1 MTYGGSMFKRALV
14 SLALLASLSTAAAAE
29 KLTVFAAASMK
40 DAIERAAGEY
50 QAAGGDE
57 VVVSFASSSVL
68 ARQIEAGAPA
78 DVYISANTDWMA
90 YLVERDLVRADSET
104 IIAGNN
110 LVIAAAEGAEPA
122 DSPDAL
128 LDERFAMG
136 DPSHVPAG
144 KYARTALENLDLWKD
159 VEKNAVFGENVRVA
173 LELAS
178 RGEVK
183 AAIVYGSDQK
193 AAGDLV
199 RAYVFPAD
207 SHAPILYP
215 AAATKDGAE
224 SAEAFLAFLKS
235 EAGRAIFTDLG
246 FSEATE

>member
-1 MTYGGSMFKRALV
+1 MFKRALAA
-14 SLALLASLSTAAAAE
+14 LTLLAFPVTGAAAE

-40 DAIERAAGEY
+40 DAIERAASEY
-50 QAAGGDE
+50 QAVDGDE

-90 YLVERDLVRADSET
+90 YLVERDLVRTQSEA

-110 LVIAAAEGAEPA
+110 LVIAAAKGIEPVE
-122 DSPDAL
+122 SPNAL

-193 AAGDLV
+193 AVGDLV
-199 RAYVFPAD
+199 RAYVFPAE
-207 SHAPILYP
+207 SHAPVRYP
-215 AAATKDGAE
+215 AAATKNGAE

-235 EAGRAIFTDLG
+235 EAGRKIFTDLG